1 MVDFVLNDFGGVAR
15 EVLDAVHEVF
25 VQILHFNAAIAGARA
40 LADERKAS
48 LGRLVGIDLLKNL
61 GVVHE
66 ERSATVLYADDAFAY
81 ADHIGGKAYAFVLV
95 LVQRVQKILPGRGIF
110 GAGVFGGQA

>member
-1 MVDFVLNDFGGVAR
+1 MVDFVLDDFGSVAR
-15 EVLDAVHEVF
+15 EVLDAADEVL
-25 VQILHFNAAIAGARA
+25 VQILHFNAAITSAGT

-81 ADHIGGKAYAFVLV
+81 ANHIWNLTTKKSMKSYPKNI
-95 LVQRVQKILPGRGIF
+95 KI
-110 GAGVFGGQA
+110 